1 MLKATV
7 VFLVYLIKTVSLAF
21 FSYLFIYFWKYHL
34 LNAPLKKKKN
44 YVHMS
49 YYPKRIKY
57 SHNKLL

>member
-34 LNAPLKKKKN
+34 LNAPFKKKKKILCA
-44 YVHMS
+44 YE
-49 YYPKRIKY
+49 
-57 SHNKLL
+57 LLP

>member
-34 LNAPLKKKKN
+34 LNAPLKKKK
-44 YVHMS
+44 
-49 YYPKRIKY
+49 
-57 SHNKLL
+57 KLCAYELLP

>member
-34 LNAPLKKKKN
+34 LNAPFLKKKN

-57 SHNKLL
+57 YHNKLL